1 MTRLTTDDLKQ
12 GPLDLKA
19 YDQRLKTITGLG
31 LLELALEAT
40 DMTLEQYKFRA
51 AALSWVAVIPFTTG
65 QGIISGFS
73 EKVAEVGCFLGL
85 PCRITN
91 SRDVAGLG
99 EAVAGGSEI
108 IILGDDDTFLALN
121 LISRRLVDNAVAT
134 GQIYAAAL
142 AAAAGGVA
150 KRCVAVLG
158 LGPVGQAAA
167 TWLHSHGAR
176 LIVYDRDQK
185 KQSLFLAG
193 RADMRG
199 ADSVREILEQ
209 TDLVLDAT
217 SSPNIIKVR
226 ELKRLILAAPGVP
239 LGIDEPNSGI
249 VRLIHDPLQLGVAAM
264 AVQALA

>member
-1 MTRLTTDDLKQ
+1 MTRLTTDDLKK
-12 GPLDLKA
+12 GPQDLKA
-19 YDQRLKTITGLG
+19 YDQRLKAITGLG
-31 LLELALEAT
+31 LLELALATT
-40 DMTLEQYKFRA
+40 DMTLEQYKLRA
-51 AALSWVAVIPFTTG
+51 AALSWVAVIPITTG

-91 SRDVAGLG
+91 GRDVAGLG

-142 AAAAGGVA
+142 AAAAGGIA
-150 KRCVAVLG
+150 KRCVAILG

-167 TWLHSHGAR
+167 TWLHSRGAQ
-176 LIVYDRDQK
+176 LIVYDKDQK
-185 KQSLFLAG
+185 KQSLFLAE
-193 RADMRG
+193 RSDVTG

-239 LGIDEPNSGI
+239 LGIDEPNSD
-249 VRLIHDPLQLGVAAM
+249 VVQLIHDPLQLSVAAM